1 VGVRVGVREMVDD
14 NDSLTDEEREVDT
27 EGEGDGF

>member
-1 VGVRVGVREMVDD
+1 MGVRVGVREMVDD